1 MNAPNRIL
9 TLAAPAASALLL
21 ALAMPGS
28 GRCWPLLFIALIP
41 LLWAARRLS
50 LAQSVGMGM
59 FSGLLYYLSLFYWIS
74 GVMERYGGLHS
85 AAALAVLCLLAAY
98 MAAYTAVFC
107 AMFNRLTQR
116 PESGAGLSVT
126 VLLTAPAVWV
136 GLDVARSWLFTGLP
150 WMDLGYGLSSQ
161 PLLIQTADLGGH
173 HLITFF
179 IVQIN
184 ALLLWILEQI
194 FRRQRVVKTPKREY
208 LLAVMV
214 CLCLYCA
221 GGYSTFR
228 YRELASEMA
237 AAEQAAAAVA
247 QGNIEQS
254 IKWSPAQKTTT
265 VDRYLAL
272 TAQLFE
278 QGQKPDLVVWPETA
292 LPFYPHRDPL
302 MNRVR
307 EFVHEKKIQLI
318 TGAPFFTV
326 EMKEGAEKNLRPVE
340 YFNSAVLLDRSGK
353 MVARYNKQHLVPFGE
368 YVPLREYLWFIRPLV
383 ELLGDFTPG
392 SSSVPLAAERIK
404 AGMLICFE
412 SIFPD
417 IARKATAN
425 GANLLINLTNDAW
438 YGHTSA
444 PHHSWAMTVM
454 RAVEN
459 RRSLL
464 RAANT
469 GISGIIE
476 PTGAVKSQSGLFHEA
491 VLADN
496 NIALLTGQTFFVRI
510 GHWFGTCCL
519 VLTGLLLLGQWQLN
533 RRWRLDIERRKQALI
548 SRSGGDGQ
556 Q

>member
-1 MNAPNRIL
+1 MSDENVPNRLL

-21 ALAMPGS
+21 SLAMPGLT
-28 GRCWPLLFIALIP
+28 GWWPLLFVALIP
-41 LLWAARRLS
+41 LLWAARRLPP
-50 LAQSVGMGM
+50 AQSGGMGM
-59 FSGLLYYLSLFYWIS
+59 FSGLLYHLGLFYWIS

-85 AAALAVLCLLAAY
+85 AAALAVLVLLAAY

-107 AMFNRLTQR
+107 AIFNRLTGR
-116 PESGAGLSVT
+116 PNSGRALSVT
-126 VLLTAPAVWV
+126 VLLTAPAAWV
-136 GLDVARSWLFTGLP
+136 GLDVARGWLFTGLP

-161 PLLIQTADLGGH
+161 PLLIQAADLGGH

-184 ALLLWILEQI
+184 ALLLWILEQL
-194 FRRQRVVKTPKREY
+194 FRRPTVKTAKREY

-214 CLCLYCA
+214 CLCLYSA

-228 YRELASEMA
+228 YRQVAFEA
-237 AAEQAAAAVA
+237 AEAEQAAAAAA

-254 IKWSPAQKTTT
+254 VKWSPAQKTTT
-265 VDRYLAL
+265 VERYIAL
-272 TAQLFE
+272 TEQLLS
-278 QGQKPDLVVWPETA
+278 QGMKPDLVVWPETA

-302 MNRVR
+302 MGRVR
-307 EFVHEKKIQLI
+307 DFVDKNKIQLI

-326 EMKEGAEKNLRPVE
+326 EMDAPDSGEKKNLKPVE
-340 YFNSAVLLDRSGK
+340 YFNSAILLDRSGK
-353 MVARYNKQHLVPFGE
+353 MVDRYSKQHLVPFGE
-368 YVPLREYLWFIRPLV
+368 YVPLREYLWFVRPLV

-392 SSSVPLAAERIK
+392 SSSEPLAADRIR
-404 AGMLICFE
+404 AGTLICFE
-412 SIFPD
+412 SIFPE
-417 IARKATAN
+417 IARKTTAD

-438 YGHTSA
+438 YGRTSA

-496 NIALLTGQTFFVRI
+496 SIALLTGQTFFVRI
-510 GHWFGTCCL
+510 GHWFGSCCL
-519 VLTGLLLLGQWQLN
+519 ALTGLLLLGRWQL
-533 RRWRLDIERRKQALI
+533 DIGRRKQA
-548 SRSGGDGQ
+548 RSGGGGQ
-556 Q
+556 L

>member
-1 MNAPNRIL
+1 MTPSPKTAV
-9 TLAAPAASALLL
+9 LAAPACSAVLL
-21 ALAMPGS
+21 ALAMPGLL
-28 GRCWPLLFIALIP
+28 GWWPLLFVALIP
-41 LLWAARRLS
+41 LLWAARTLPSAIRS
-50 LAQSVGMGM
+50 GCMGM
-59 FSGLLYYLSLFYWIS
+59 FSGLLYYLSLFYWIG

-85 AAALAVLCLLAAY
+85 VAALAVLVLLAAY

-107 AMFNRLTQR
+107 IMLNRLTYR
-116 PESGAGLSVT
+116 SERRLSVT
-126 VLLTAPAVWV
+126 VLLTAPVVWV
-136 GLDVARSWLFTGLP
+136 GLDVARSWFFTGLP
-150 WMDLGYGLSSQ
+150 WMDLGYGLASQ

-184 ALLLWILEQI
+184 ALLLWLLEQL
-194 FRRQRVVKTPKREY
+194 FSRSLVKTPKREY

-214 CLCLYCA
+214 CLCLYSA

-228 YRELASEMA
+228 YRQVAFEMA
-237 AAEQAAAAVA
+237 EAETAEAAVA

-254 IKWSPAQKTTT
+254 LKWSPAEKITT

-272 TAQLFE
+272 TEQLFE
-278 QGQKPDLVVWPETA
+278 QGVQPDLVVWPETA

-302 MNRVR
+302 MSRVR
-307 EFVHEKKIQLI
+307 EFVHERKVQLI

-326 EMKEGAEKNLRPVE
+326 EMDEAAGAGKEKNLRPVE

-383 ELLGDFTPG
+383 ELLGDFTTG
-392 SSSVPLAAERIK
+392 SSSAPLPAERIK

-412 SIFPD
+412 SIFPE
-417 IARKATAN
+417 IARKTTAE

-438 YGHTSA
+438 YGRSSA
-444 PHHSWAMTVM
+444 PHHSWAMTVL

-476 PTGAVKSQSGLFHEA
+476 PTGAVKSQSGLFREA
-491 VLADN
+491 VLSER
-496 NIALLTGQTFFVRI
+496 NIALLTGQTFFVRA
-510 GHWFGTCCL
+510 GHWFGFCCL
-519 VLTGLLLLGQWQLN
+519 VLTSLLLLGQGRLN
-533 RRWRLDIERRKQALI
+533 LWRRKQVLI
-548 SRSGGDGQ
+548 SRSNGGR
-556 Q
+556 